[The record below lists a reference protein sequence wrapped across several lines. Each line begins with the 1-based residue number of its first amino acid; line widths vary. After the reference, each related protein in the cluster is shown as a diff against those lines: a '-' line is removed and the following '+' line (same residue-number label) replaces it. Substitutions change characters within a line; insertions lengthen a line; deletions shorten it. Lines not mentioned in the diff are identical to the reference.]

1 MAQDLHSLLAQ
12 PSPCIPSRP
21 RDREL
26 TGGCVGTH
34 NGDDLLNATS
44 FPEMDYALGAP
55 HGKAQETEPG
65 SNVWRRAFASG
76 TVATWDNNKK
86 TGSVAWAGR

>member
-1 MAQDLHSLLAQ
+1 M
-12 PSPCIPSRP
+12 SRV
-21 RDREL
+21 DRL
-26 TGGCVGTH
+26 VAAGTH

-44 FPEMDYALGAP
+44 FQEMDYALGAP

-86 TGSVAWAGR
+86 TGTVAWAGR